1 MTETC
6 KDPAEFRKGQRA
18 DASHLSE
25 SHRGSDAQ
33 GRDKEKGSWLPC
45 KDSVPAIS
53 KLLSFATWEVF
64 FFFQVVSLHVLMM
77 IEFNKNITVQKRQ
90 IRNLHS
96 SQKLICE

>member
-1 MTETC
+1 MPKEETKKREGGFLEKTQC
-6 KDPAEFRKGQRA
+6 LQFQ
-18 DASHLSE
+18 SFYLLLH
-25 SHRGSDAQ
+25 GS
-33 GRDKEKGSWLPC
+33 
-45 KDSVPAIS
+45 
-53 KLLSFATWEVF
+53 FF